1 MSIPIIWSL
10 ANYTNVLT
18 NDPALW
24 FAMMLMPVG
33 PPAMK
38 LLALAD
44 VNDVD
49 EEITMSIAR
58 LLTVSYPGL
67 GTRRGVRARLLTSAL
82 DLICCHTSHFVCS
95 CRGAQGFGISWEIGA
110 TTTAKTCTCTM
121 EQWRTLHGKDLTSVT
136 TGLIH
141 RLEPERINRALIPN
155 SGLEILLSSLGNR
168 HNHIATLWSRRWLLW
183 VL

>member
-1 MSIPIIWSL
+1 MVSRLTDGRMSIPIIWSL
-10 ANYTNVLT
+10 ANYTNILT

-58 LLTVSYPGL
+58 LLTVSVPGS
-67 GTRRGVRARLLTSAL
+67 GSWHSVINWCGRL
-82 DLICCHTSHFVCS
+82 H
-95 CRGAQGFGISWEIGA
+95 
-110 TTTAKTCTCTM
+110 M
-121 EQWRTLHGKDLTSVT
+121 
-136 TGLIH
+136 
-141 RLEPERINRALIPN
+141 
-155 SGLEILLSSLGNR
+155 LSR
-168 HNHIATLWSRRWLLW
+168 P
-183 VL
+183 